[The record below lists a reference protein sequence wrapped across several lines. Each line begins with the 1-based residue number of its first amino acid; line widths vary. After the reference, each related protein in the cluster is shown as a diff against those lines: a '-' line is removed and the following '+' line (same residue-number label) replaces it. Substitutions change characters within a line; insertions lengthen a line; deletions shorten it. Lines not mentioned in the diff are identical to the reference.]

1 VNSCHVSLCTKE
13 ESGYRIEIR
22 DVAFR
27 FEDWFEWWGN
37 LLLEERVPFYSI
49 KERMRFQ
56 FSCIFLCTKSVF
68 WIPIEK
74 LTSAEIKKSMY
85 PFDERLSFRGK
96 SILWESN
103 FSERD
108 IFVHLLSIIGIK
120 RRPSTTHLKHQH
132 SQRPEINKFRV
143 SFC

>member
-1 VNSCHVSLCTKE
+1 MSVHVPRRRG
-13 ESGYRIEIR
+13 GYRIEVR

-27 FEDWFEWWGN
+27 FEDWFEWWGD
-37 LLLEERVPFYSI
+37 LLLEERVPVYSI

-56 FSCIFLCTKSVF
+56 FSCILLCTKSVF
-68 WIPIEK
+68 GVPIEK
-74 LTSAEIKKSMY
+74 LMSAEMKGLKY
-85 PFDERLSFRGK
+85 PFDERLSFSGK
-96 SILWESN
+96 RILWESN

-108 IFVHLLSIIGIK
+108 IFVHLLSIIGIE

-143 SFC
+143 AFC

>member
-1 VNSCHVSLCTKE
+1 MRRG
-13 ESGYRIEIR
+13 GYRIEIR
-22 DVAFR
+22 DVAFG
-27 FEDWFEWWGN
+27 FENWFEWWGDF
-37 LLLEERVPFYSI
+37 LLEECVPVYSI

-56 FSCIFLCTKSVF
+56 FSCILLCTESVF
-68 WIPIEK
+68 GIPIEK
-74 LTSAEIKKSMY
+74 LMSAEIKRLMY
-85 PFDERLSFRGK
+85 PFDERLSFNGK

-120 RRPSTTHLKHQH
+120 RRPSTTHLKHQN

-143 SFC
+143 PFC